1 MTQLTGIYEL
11 DIELADDDQL
21 IDIKEEIISDLT
33 EGKGTSIDNHIN
45 TLLEIERELTLR
57 EDR

>member
-11 DIELADDDQL
+11 DIKLADDDQL
-21 IDIKEEIISDLT
+21 IDIKEEIIADLT

-57 EDR
+57 EDK

>member
-33 EGKGTSIDNHIN
+33 EGRGTSIDNHIN

>member
-1 MTQLTGIYEL
+1 MTTLKNIYEL